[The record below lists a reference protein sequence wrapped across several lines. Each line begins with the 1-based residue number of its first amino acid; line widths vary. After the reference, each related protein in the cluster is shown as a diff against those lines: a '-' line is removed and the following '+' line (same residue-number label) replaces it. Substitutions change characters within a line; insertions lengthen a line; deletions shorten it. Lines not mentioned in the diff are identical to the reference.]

1 MPHLQN
7 IERDFPLNW
16 TLNPIRISSSLAVNT
31 LSLYRKISH
40 NMWRCCTQ
48 FCHSPKFQRYVRFLE
63 SSLCQF

>member
-7 IERDFPLNW
+7 VERDLPLHW
-16 TLNPIRISSSLAVNT
+16 ALNPIRIPQNLSINT
-31 LSLYRKISH
+31 ISLYRKISR

-48 FCHSPKFQRYVRFLE
+48 LCNSPKFQRYVRFLE